1 MDANS
6 GEFIIG
12 FSSKDSVFIGLIEKE
27 ESKRILKEILNDMY
41 HRDIRL
47 RFVKIAA
54 ESNGSNE
61 ASEKE
66 GQSLNPLVQDALNI
80 FGGKIVDMRKI

>member
-1 MDANS
+1 
-6 GEFIIG
+6 
-12 FSSKDSVFIGLIEKE
+12 
-27 ESKRILKEILNDMY
+27 MY